1 MATTFRADRAAEA
14 IRMSVSKALRE
25 DIADPS
31 LQAATITRVEVTH
44 DLSFARVYYTVLGEA
59 SERKAVQAGFDRALS
74 FLRSRVGEEVPL
86 RSVPEL
92 RFDFDKG
99 VENQM
104 RLEEIFETLP
114 ELNPQREDENQ
125 EAGK

>member
-25 DIADPS
+25 DVADPA

-59 SERKAVQAGFDRALS
+59 SERKAVQAGFDRALP

-86 RSVPEL
+86 RTVPEL

-114 ELNPQREDENQ
+114 ELQKDKTSE
-125 EAGK
+125 

>member
-25 DIADPS
+25 DIADPA

-59 SERKAVQAGFDRALS
+59 DERRAVADGFGRALP

-104 RLEEIFETLP
+104 RLEEIFDSLP
-114 ELNPQREDENQ
+114 ELKKDKASE
-125 EAGK
+125 